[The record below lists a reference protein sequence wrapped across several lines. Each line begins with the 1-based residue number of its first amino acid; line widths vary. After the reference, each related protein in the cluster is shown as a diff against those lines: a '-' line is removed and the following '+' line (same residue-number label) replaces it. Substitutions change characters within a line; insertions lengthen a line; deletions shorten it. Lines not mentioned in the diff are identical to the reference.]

1 MHALLLRCV
10 AGGAG
15 GMLGLA
21 AGPGAVPVA
30 DEPLRGLGQD
40 DFEVG
45 MIIIDDEDDNDE
57 DQVTEAEE
65 PSSRA
70 GQEPAQARVHDGAY
84 ASCCCS
90 PELETLCARICC
102 CDTRNGLLICWQQ
115 DEAGPSFFTN
125 IIIPGKVEIQTAD
138 HVSRSSDRCR
148 PSPCFLPT
156 PAPVL
161 ASASCHTRVVPSGS
175 ARFLAKM
182 SASRVQ
188 SSGHAISFT
197 SW

>member
-21 AGPGAVPVA
+21 AGPGAMPVA
-30 DEPLRGLGQD
+30 DEPLRGRDQD

-70 GQEPAQARVHDGAY
+70 GQEPAQARVTMVRMRCAAAPPSSRHCAPGY
-84 ASCCCS
+84 AAA
-90 PELETLCARICC
+90 TLVMAC
-102 CDTRNGLLICWQQ
+102 
-115 DEAGPSFFTN
+115 
-125 IIIPGKVEIQTAD
+125 
-138 HVSRSSDRCR
+138 
-148 PSPCFLPT
+148 
-156 PAPVL
+156 
-161 ASASCHTRVVPSGS
+161 
-175 ARFLAKM
+175 
-182 SASRVQ
+182 
-188 SSGHAISFT
+188 
-197 SW
+197 